1 MKPLHEQT
9 FSEFAEAIRPSG
21 GMNRWPQL
29 GRATEN
35 VTYSVNMNGTQA
47 GEIAEGSRDHEFRD
61 VAIHALT
68 QNLGLDPHSFRD
80 NVKVAELL
88 ALRHTYLTT
97 ILDASFVQTIPP
109 EIQTEYEAV
118 SNGFTHPLIA
128 QEIASQRAFGAL
140 LKPALHDAES
150 VLGQPTTERAAG
162 GISHGT
168 IVSQN
173 DAFSI
178 QNLGD
183 GVIVAHENRR
193 LDSIPAVGDDV
204 TVAYYRGQGQ
214 VIERIAE
221 LRVGQPF
228 VELDTGDLAVG
239 LIGAD
244 GRIEHMVMFPNMA
257 MVHEFAVEHD
267 MGRGFV
273 IAAMEAREATPKPVV
288 QRPERKALGV
298 PYLDAESGGLAIDYV
313 EKAKRFTAIFN
324 SSKEMLEH
332 TSLELPSEA
341 IRQVT
346 ELEQAVKLS
355 HDQRAQ
361 HSFAQA
367 ERLVD
372 GKLIRPVNTNSARAS
387 GTVVAIT
394 SAHIVQDRGRN
405 EVSIHDKRLLDKI
418 PIIGEHFSVEY
429 RGGRGEVQI
438 RNQSSSRD
446 LAR

>member
-29 GRATEN
+29 GQATEN
-35 VTYSVNMNGTQA
+35 VTYSVNMNGAQA
-47 GEIAEGSRDHEFRD
+47 SEIPDGSCDHEFRD

-97 ILDASFVQTIPP
+97 ILDASFVQTIPT
-109 EIQTEYEAV
+109 EIQAEYKAV
-118 SNGFTHPLIA
+118 SNGFTHPLIV

-140 LKPALHDAES
+140 LKPAIHDAES
-150 VLGQPTTERAAG
+150 ILGQPTIERAAG
-162 GISHGT
+162 GISHGK

-228 VELDTGDLAVG
+228 VESETGDLAVG
-239 LIGAD
+239 LIGAN
-244 GRIEHMVMFPNMA
+244 GRIEHVVMFPSIA

-267 MGRGFV
+267 MGKGFV
-273 IAAMEAREATPKPVV
+273 IAAMEAREATPKPTV
-288 QRPERKALGV
+288 QRAERSAFGA
-298 PYLDAESGGLAIDYV
+298 PYLDVESGGLAIDYV
-313 EKAKRFTAIFN
+313 EKSKRFTAIFN
-324 SSKEMLEH
+324 SAKEMVDHSALKL
-332 TSLELPSEA
+332 SREA
-341 IRQVT
+341 IQQAT
-346 ELEQAVKLS
+346 ELDLAI
-355 HDQRAQ
+355 RATTGQ
-361 HSFAQA
+361 HVQKSLAQA
-367 ERLVD
+367 AQLVN
-372 GKLIRPVNTNSARAS
+372 GRTVRPIDTDTARTS
-387 GTVVAIT
+387 GMAVAIT
-394 SAHIVQDRGRN
+394 GAHVVQDRGRN
-405 EVSIHDKRLLDKI
+405 EVSIHDKRLLDKV
-418 PIIGEHFSVEY
+418 PLAGEHFSVEY

-438 RNQSSSRD
+438 RNQSATRD